1 LVVSEGNKVTRGQT
15 IVKIQKDIGKTRDI
29 TGGLPRVAELFEAR
43 IPASPSVVTE
53 INGTVKFM
61 GIKRGIRK
69 IRIEG
74 ADQEYKSYN
83 IPYGKHVIVHE
94 GDFIT
99 AGTPL
104 CEGATSPVDILNIL
118 GADAVREYLVN
129 EIQEVYRLQ
138 GVGINDK
145 HIEVIVR
152 QMMKKVCVTDSGD
165 SDLLESERVDRWDFF
180 EENNR
185 LSQMAVVTKP
195 GDSDFEEETLIDK
208 MELREINSKLK
219 EEGKTSVKSRKPKP
233 AMFEPLLM
241 GITRASLNTESFL
254 SAASFQET
262 TRVLTN
268 AATSGKTD
276 YLRGLK
282 ENVTIGRLI
291 PAGTGFPELQ
301 DILVGE
307 DKDRSK
313 EPVLGVV
320 EKSV

>member
-1 LVVSEGNKVTRGQT
+1 
-15 IVKIQKDIGKTRDI
+15 
-29 TGGLPRVAELFEAR
+29 
-43 IPASPSVVTE
+43 
-53 INGTVKFM
+53 M
-61 GIKRGIRK
+61 
-69 IRIEG
+69 
-74 ADQEYKSYN
+74 
-83 IPYGKHVIVHE
+83 
-94 GDFIT
+94 
-99 AGTPL
+99 
-104 CEGATSPVDILNIL
+104 
-118 GADAVREYLVN
+118 
-129 EIQEVYRLQ
+129 Q

-165 SDLLESERVDRWDFF
+165 SDFLESERVDRWDFF

-185 LSQMAVVTKP
+185 LSQMAVITKP

-208 MELREINSKLK
+208 KELREINSKLK
-219 EEGKTSVKSRKPKP
+219 EEGKTSVKSRKSKP
-233 AMFEPLLM
+233 ATFEPLLM

-291 PAGTGFPELQ
+291 PAGTGFPKLQ
-301 DILVGE
+301 DILVGG
-307 DKDRSK
+307 DTDRSK
-313 EPVLGVV
+313 EPVLEVV